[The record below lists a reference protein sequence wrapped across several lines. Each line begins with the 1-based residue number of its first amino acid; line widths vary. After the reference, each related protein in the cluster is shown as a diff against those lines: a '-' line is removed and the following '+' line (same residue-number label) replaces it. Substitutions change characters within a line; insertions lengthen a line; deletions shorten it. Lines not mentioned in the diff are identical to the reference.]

1 MKILNLYFKN
11 INSLEGESRIHFDKA
26 PIMDGGVFA
35 ITGPNGSGKSSVLD
49 AITLGLYGETFR
61 FDRPAEHVM
70 TKSTAESFAE
80 VEFALGNDKYKTSWR
95 VTRTDGNA
103 MGALSAPEMKLVQL
117 NGSEQ
122 VLEDSAQ
129 KVREKMAELTGM
141 DFHKFSKS
149 MVLAQGDF
157 AAFLNALDSE
167 RMDILEKISGSDIY
181 QDYKL
186 QAEEK
191 YSKAETLLQQLDQD
205 LAATPVMDEAS
216 IEASEHDLADFKDQ
230 QTELEAEQKEI
241 EQLLSWVQ
249 NIASLEKQNENLE
262 KQQQQVQNQQQES
275 QQSLD
280 KIAASQAIVA
290 LEDELASFDNKT
302 EALQQ
307 SKKTLDSYRSEIEM
321 LQKQLKSANFD
332 ENTALTQQSL
342 SQQKES
348 IYKLKLKLGELK
360 LALPDQSKLL
370 ESLEQQKQQKNT
382 ALIDSE
388 AWLKEHDVDKILLES
403 FPETAKL
410 TAAKEEL
417 AILTA
422 TQNANSNHTKN
433 TTSKLAKQK
442 SDISA
447 ITEKNTRLQEQIA
460 ADEKHIKEISEGNS
474 LQELQEMLT
483 EQQERV
489 INFRE
494 LFDLASV
501 NSKLSKKGFFSQLL
515 GARNEGKEEAQLKKD
530 HERLQLEI
538 GKEKNIINTLESAIF
553 NETLLKKME
562 ADRDHLVDGKPCPLC
577 GALKHPYAA
586 HKPVASNSKQILID
600 QQKKIKTLLAD
611 EVSLGKQIIAV
622 QQQAEKDDQ
631 KEGKLQNVCSQW
643 NSLANRLNA
652 LSMDLTIDNL
662 SLMKDLLQS
671 EKKELSNVSK
681 LLKQATKKQKAI
693 DLAQESIKT
702 STIALDRITKEHQA
716 LTTEWDNRP
725 QESIEQEQN
734 QQQAYNQAVEQEKAL
749 SENVQQQLNLLG
761 EKMPGKNKEADF
773 FKALNTRKQE
783 YIKQV
788 AQQSSLT
795 AEIQPLSEQIA
806 SCAEKIE
813 SINQSIQQ
821 YSDNVQHE
829 ETAGLHLSLT
839 EKQKLLADKETSFSQ
854 QETALSNLK
863 QALLDNCKATIA
875 GDLSA
880 LRETIALVHSESNVQ
895 QKLLQLS
902 EQLSTLESKQKDT
915 QVQLESEQAIALTQQ
930 TEYDLTG
937 KQSIAKRKLDIA
949 KQEVSSLQ
957 SKLNKQDGMQQKQE
971 TILAKIAEQ
980 KELLKACAEDKD
992 LVSADNGIHFR
1003 RKVQQVISDKLMTH
1017 SNQVLEKI
1025 SGRYYVRKV
1034 ESEHGLALEIED
1046 TKQQNARRLPKT
1058 LSGGES
1064 FIVSLA
1070 LALGL
1075 AEMSN
1080 NGHAVDSLFLD
1091 EGFGNLDAESLYLAM
1106 TTLESLKTHGKV
1118 VGIISHVE
1126 GVHKRIKTQI
1136 EMVKKPNGLS
1146 ALKMVS

>member
-70 TKSTAESFAE
+70 TKSTAESFSE
-80 VEFALGNDKYKTSWR
+80 VEFALGTDKYKASWH

-103 MGALSAPEMKLVQL
+103 TGELLAPEMKLVQL

-122 VLEDSAQ
+122 VLENSAQ
-129 KVREKMAELTGM
+129 KVREKMTELTGM

-181 QDYKL
+181 QDYEL

-191 YSKAETLLQQLDQD
+191 YNKAETLLQQLEQD

-216 IEASEHDLADFKDQ
+216 IEAGEHDLADFKEQ
-230 QTELEAEQKEI
+230 QTELETEQKDI
-241 EQLLSWVQ
+241 EQQLAWVQ
-249 NIASLEKQNENLE
+249 NIASLEKQQENLV
-262 KQQQQVQNQQQES
+262 KQQQQVQNQQQET
-275 QQSLD
+275 QQNLD
-280 KIAASQAIVA
+280 QIAASQNIVA
-290 LEDELASFDNKT
+290 LEGELKNLDNKS
-302 EALQQ
+302 EAVQQ
-307 SKKTLDSYRSEIEM
+307 SKKTLDSYASEIEM
-321 LQKQLKSANFD
+321 LQKQLQSANFD
-332 ENTALTQQSL
+332 ESTAPSSQSL
-342 SQQKES
+342 SQQKQS
-348 IYKLKLKLGELK
+348 IDNLKLKLGELK
-360 LALPDQSKLL
+360 LALPN
-370 ESLEQQKQQKNT
+370 ESARLQLLEQQIQQKNT
-382 ALIDSE
+382 ALNDTQ
-388 AWLKEHDVDKILLES
+388 AWLQEHDADKALLES
-403 FPETAKL
+403 FPEIKKL
-410 TAAKEEL
+410 TEAKNEL
-417 AILTA
+417 VSLTA
-422 TQNANSNHTKN
+422 SQNANSKQTKN
-433 TTSKLAKQK
+433 TTSTLAKQK
-442 SDISA
+442 SEINA
-447 ITEKNTRLQEQIA
+447 ITEKNARLKEQIA
-460 ADEKHIKEISEGNS
+460 DDEKHIKEMSEGNS

-494 LFDLASV
+494 LFDLAGV
-501 NSKLSKKGFFSQLL
+501 NSKLSNKGFFSQLL
-515 GARNEGKEEAQLKKD
+515 GSKNEAKEEAQLKKE

-538 GKEKNIINTLESAIF
+538 GKEKNIISTLESAIF
-553 NETLLKKME
+553 NEALLLKMQG
-562 ADRDHLVDGKPCPLC
+562 DREHLVDGKPCPLC
-577 GALKHPYAA
+577 GALKHPYAKHSPA
-586 HKPVASNSKQILID
+586 VSNSKQILKD
-600 QQKKIKTLLAD
+600 QQKKIKTLQAD
-611 EVSLGKQIIAV
+611 EVSLSKQIIAV
-622 QQQAEKDDQ
+622 QQQAVKDDQ
-631 KEGKLQNVCSQW
+631 KEGKLQTVRSQW
-643 NSLANRLNA
+643 NALANRLNA

-671 EKKELSNVSK
+671 EKKELNNVNS

-693 DLAQESIKT
+693 ELAKESITT
-702 STIALDRITKEHQA
+702 STLALERITKEHQA
-716 LTTEWDNRP
+716 LSTEWDNRP
-725 QESIEQEQN
+725 KESIDQE
-734 QQQAYNQAVEQEKAL
+734 QAYNQAVEQEKAL
-749 SENVQQQLNLLG
+749 SEKVEQQLQLLG
-761 EKMPGKNKEADF
+761 EKMPGKSKVDVF
-773 FKALNTRKQE
+773 FKVLNTRKQD

-788 AQQSSLT
+788 AQSNALSE
-795 AEIQPLSEQIA
+795 EIQPLSEQIS

-813 SINQSIQQ
+813 SINQSILQ
-821 YSDNVQHE
+821 YSDNVQQE
-829 ETAGLHLSLT
+829 EVAGLHLSLT
-839 EKQKLLADKETSFSQ
+839 EKQKLQSDKETSFKQ
-854 QETALSNLK
+854 QETELSTLE
-863 QALLDNCKATIA
+863 QALLDKSKEIIS
-875 GDLSA
+875 GDLTE
-880 LRETIALVHSESNVQ
+880 LRKTIALVHTEADVQ
-895 QKLLQLS
+895 QKQLQLS
-902 EQLSTLESKQKDT
+902 EQFSSLQDKQKDL
-915 QVQLESEQAIALTQQ
+915 QIQLESEQAIALTQQ

-937 KQSIAKRKLDIA
+937 KQSVAKRKLDIA
-949 KQEVSSLQ
+949 KQEVASLQ
-957 SKLNKQDGMQQKQE
+957 NKLNKQDGMQQKQE
-971 TILAKIAEQ
+971 TIVAKIEQQ
-980 KELLKACAEDKD
+980 KELLNTCAEDKK
-992 LVSADNGIHFR
+992 LLTSENGIHFR
-1003 RKVQQVISDKLMTH
+1003 HKVQQVISDQLMTQT
-1017 SNQVLEKI
+1017 NQVLEKI

-1046 TKQQNARRLPKT
+1046 TKQKNVRRLPKT

-1075 AEMSN
+1075 SEMSN